1 MRISEKPVQ
10 ITFERDSVCA
20 GDDVLAPN
28 SRTIAFSDRPRL
40 TEVLSEIGPLR
51 GYMPSVQASRTHWT
65 AWIDKECVAKVA
77 FTCEPERVLA
87 VTMLVPD
94 RYIDANRVYFSE
106 DGQERAR

>member
-1 MRISEKPVQ
+1 MQ

-28 SRTIAFSDRPRL
+28 SRTVAFSDRPRL
-40 TEVLSEIGPLR
+40 SEILSERGPLL
-51 GYMPSVQASRTHWT
+51 GYMPCVQASRTHWL
-65 AWIDKECVAKVA
+65 AWIDKECVARVA

-94 RYIDANRVYFSE
+94 RAMDASRVYFSE
-106 DGQERAR
+106 DRQEGFAASS

>member
-1 MRISEKPVQ
+1 MQ

-28 SRTIAFSDRPRL
+28 SRTIAFADRPRL
-40 TEVLSEIGPLR
+40 SEILSESGPLL
-51 GYMPSVQASRTHWT
+51 GYMPCVQASRTHWL

-77 FTCEPERVLA
+77 FTCEPVRVLA

-94 RYIDANRVYFSE
+94 RSMDASRVYFSE
-106 DGQERAR
+106 DGQERAG